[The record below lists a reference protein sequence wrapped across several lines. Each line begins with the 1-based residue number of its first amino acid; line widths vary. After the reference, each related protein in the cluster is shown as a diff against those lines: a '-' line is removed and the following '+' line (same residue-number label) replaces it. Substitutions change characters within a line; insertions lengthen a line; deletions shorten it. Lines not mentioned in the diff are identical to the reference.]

1 MKKDIESY
9 LIESAQ
15 YDDVITR
22 LNEAKEQGM
31 PIEEGIIGA
40 LVGGVA
46 GVTLA
51 PSLMKAVCKV
61 LGVDTKGQF
70 GSLLTSRLVLGA
82 VCAELGWKK
91 WKWYL

>member
-9 LIESAQ
+9 LTESVQ

-91 WKWYL
+91 

>member
-91 WKWYL
+91 

>member
-9 LIESAQ
+9 LTEAAQ

-91 WKWYL
+91 

>member
-9 LIESAQ
+9 LTESAQ

-91 WKWYL
+91 

>member
-9 LIESAQ
+9 LTESAQ

-22 LNEAKEQGM
+22 INEAKEQGV

-91 WKWYL
+91 

>member
-9 LIESAQ
+9 LTESAQ

-46 GVTLA
+46 GVTVA

-91 WKWYL
+91 

>member
-1 MKKDIESY
+1 MKKDIEAY
-9 LIESAQ
+9 LTESAQ

-91 WKWYL
+91 

>member
-9 LIESAQ
+9 LTESAQ

-61 LGVDTKGQF
+61 LGVDTKGRF

-91 WKWYL
+91 

>member
-9 LIESAQ
+9 LTESAQ

-22 LNEAKEQGM
+22 LNEAKEQGI

-91 WKWYL
+91 

>member
-9 LIESAQ
+9 LTESAQ

-22 LNEAKEQGM
+22 LNEAKEQGV

-91 WKWYL
+91 

>member
-9 LIESAQ
+9 LTESAQ

-40 LVGGVA
+40 LIGGVA

-91 WKWYL
+91 

>member
-9 LIESAQ
+9 LTESAQ

-70 GSLLTSRLVLGA
+70 RSLLTSRLVLGA

-91 WKWYL
+91 

>member
-9 LIESAQ
+9 LTESTQ

-91 WKWYL
+91 

>member
-9 LIESAQ
+9 LTESSQ

-91 WKWYL
+91 

>member
-9 LIESAQ
+9 LTESAQ

-46 GVTLA
+46 GITLA

-91 WKWYL
+91 

>member
-9 LIESAQ
+9 LTESAQ

-22 LNEAKEQGM
+22 LNEAKEQGI

-40 LVGGVA
+40 LVGGIA

-91 WKWYL
+91 

>member
-9 LIESAQ
+9 LTESAQ
-15 YDDVITR
+15 YNDVITR
-22 LNEAKEQGM
+22 LNEAKEQGV

-91 WKWYL
+91 

>member
-9 LIESAQ
+9 LTESAQ

-61 LGVDTKGQF
+61 LGIDTKGQF

-91 WKWYL
+91 

>member
-9 LIESAQ
+9 LTESAQ

-22 LNEAKEQGM
+22 LNEAKEQGV

-70 GSLLTSRLVLGA
+70 GSLLASRLVLGA

-91 WKWYL
+91 

>member
-9 LIESAQ
+9 LTESAQ
-15 YDDVITR
+15 YDDVIIR

-40 LVGGVA
+40 LVGGIA

-91 WKWYL
+91 

>member
-1 MKKDIESY
+1 M
-9 LIESAQ
+9 APFN
-15 YDDVITR
+15 R

-91 WKWYL
+91 

>member
-9 LIESAQ
+9 LTESAQ

-61 LGVDTKGQF
+61 LGVDAKGQF

-91 WKWYL
+91 

>member
-9 LIESAQ
+9 LTESAQ

-70 GSLLTSRLVLGA
+70 GSLLTSRLILGA

-91 WKWYL
+91 

>member
-9 LIESAQ
+9 LPESAQ

-91 WKWYL
+91 

>member
-9 LIESAQ
+9 LAESAQ

-91 WKWYL
+91 

>member
-9 LIESAQ
+9 LTESAQ

-70 GSLLTSRLVLGA
+70 GSLLTSCFVLGEE
-82 VCAELGWKK
+82 CEEIGWEK
-91 WKWYL
+91 

>member
-1 MKKDIESY
+1 MT
-9 LIESAQ
+9 ESAQ

-91 WKWYL
+91 

>member
-9 LIESAQ
+9 LTESAQ

-82 VCAELGWKK
+82 VCTELGWKK
-91 WKWYL
+91 

>member
-9 LIESAQ
+9 LTESAQ
-15 YDDVITR
+15 YDNVITR

-91 WKWYL
+91 

>member
-9 LIESAQ
+9 LTESAQ

-61 LGVDTKGQF
+61 LGVDTKGEF

-91 WKWYL
+91 